1 MLDKNPVSYTQ
12 NRSSEIEILVTE
24 NVPRNCEFSEAV
36 NGMLSFS
43 CFTKTGVKL
52 KDYYPSFILCFCF
65 CLKPNFSA
73 SFNDLKLPTLSL
85 SIFGRHF
92 RPFFSEKYLLKI
104 HRFIHGFVGNTKY
117 ISNLYLDTSVIF
129 YDIIFISLKTCCA
142 LFKKMSTSLAPF
154 ESGSY

>member
-1 MLDKNPVSYTQ
+1 MFDKNPVSHTK
-12 NRSSEIEILVTE
+12 NRSSEIEILFTEIVT
-24 NVPRNCEFSEAV
+24 RNCEFSEAV
-36 NGMLSFS
+36 YGMLSFS

-92 RPFFSEKYLLKI
+92 RPFFSRK
-104 HRFIHGFVGNTKY
+104 
-117 ISNLYLDTSVIF
+117 
-129 YDIIFISLKTCCA
+129 IFIKNTSFHTWICRKHKIY
-142 LFKKMSTSLAPF
+142 FKPLSR
-154 ESGSY
+154 Y